1 MTWDRTCGH
10 RGAHNDKCAT
20 AFARTLRDVARGEQL
35 TLAGFHSVL
44 TILHEGVLAL
54 GIRNALIDALEVCDV
69 LLFLEKWRNCFELV
83 FVVASLFGT
92 LELHSM
98 AVFCIMGWERV
109 THIFNKKYIKI

>member
-20 AFARTLRDVARGEQL
+20 AFARTPRDVARGEEL

-54 GIRNALIDALEVCDV
+54 GIRDALIDALEVCDV

>member
-10 RGAHNDKCAT
+10 RAGHNDKCTT
-20 AFARTLRDVARGEQL
+20 AFGWTPRDVARGEEL

-44 TILHEGVLAL
+44 PILHEGVLAL
-54 GIRNALIDALEVCDV
+54 GIRNALIDALEMCDV

-83 FVVASLFGT
+83 FAVACLFGT

-98 AVFCIMGWERV
+98 AVFCTMGWERV
-109 THIFNKKYIKI
+109 